1 MIRPVFLLL
10 LFTWTWTLFSCR
22 SGVQVNE
29 NPSPRFNPM
38 VSAIQF
44 YRGPLNHLSAVRYG
58 ECPMYP
64 SDSEYGL
71 QSSKKHGWVVGWVM
85 AMDRLLRCG
94 RDETRRSPPVR
105 VDGKWKTYDPI
116 ENNDFWW
123 YPPASSGQ

>member
-10 LFTWTWTLFSCR
+10 LITWTGALFSCR

-29 NPSPRFNPM
+29 NPSPGFNPM

-71 QSSKKHGWVVGWVM
+71 QSSEKHGWVVGWVM

-105 VDGKWKTYDPI
+105 VDGKWKTYDPV

-123 YPPASSGQ
+123 YRPASADP

>member
-22 SGVQVNE
+22 SDVRVKE
-29 NPSPRFNPM
+29 NPASHFNPM

-44 YRGPLNHLSAVRYG
+44 YRGPLNHLSAVRFG

-64 SDSEYGL
+64 SDSEYSL
-71 QSSKKHGWVVGWVM
+71 ESFEKHGWVLGWIM
-85 AMDRLLRCG
+85 TMDRLLRCG

-105 VDGKWKTYDPI
+105 MDGKWKIYDPLV
-116 ENNDFWW
+116 NNDFWW
-123 YPPASSGQ
+123 HQPDSSGQ